1 MADAAPFRTL
11 DTEAQLE
18 DLYEQSRQQ
27 PVVLF
32 KHSSACPISARAN
45 EELQALTKEDDPPVY
60 RLVVQ
65 QAQAL
70 SDKVAEAL
78 KVQHETPQAIVLSGA
93 EAVFHDSHQRVTA
106 EAVRE
111 AAYANNPR
119 S

>member
-1 MADAAPFRTL
+1 MADTAPFHTL

-45 EELQALTKEDDPPVY
+45 EELQALTEEGDPPVY

-65 QAQAL
+65 QARTL
-70 SDKVAEAL
+70 SEKIVSEL
-78 KVQHETPQAIVLSGA
+78 KIQHETPQAIVLSGA
-93 EAVFHDSHQRVTA
+93 EPVFHDSHQRVTA
-106 EAVRE
+106 DAVRE
-111 AAYANNPR
+111 AAHANNPG

>member
-1 MADAAPFRTL
+1 MIDAAPFHPL
-11 DTEAQLE
+11 DTDAQLK

-32 KHSSACPISARAN
+32 KHSSACPVSARAN
-45 EELQALTKEDDPPVY
+45 EELQTLTEEDDPPVY

-65 QAQAL
+65 QSQAL
-70 SDKVAEAL
+70 SDQIANEL
-78 KVQHETPQAIVLSGA
+78 KIQHETPQAIVLSGA
-93 EAVFHDSHQRVTA
+93 EAVFHESHQRVTA

-111 AAYANNPR
+111 AAHTNNPR